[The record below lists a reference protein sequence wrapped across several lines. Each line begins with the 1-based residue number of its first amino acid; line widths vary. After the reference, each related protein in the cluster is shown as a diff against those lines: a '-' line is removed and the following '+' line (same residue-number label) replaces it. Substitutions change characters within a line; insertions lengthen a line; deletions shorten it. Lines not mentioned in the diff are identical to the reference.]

1 MVEAEEE
8 MGGKT
13 EEKGGD
19 ADQATPIVS
28 ISFHSSTDRSQAD
41 DVVAY
46 PPIIRPIFDWSE
58 VGEHFPQAAPEMDY
72 SLLAQVIAIERRERV
87 KRGESEKEGEKRQHV
102 VFICLCCHIRK
113 VLLIFS

>member
-1 MVEAEEE
+1 

-28 ISFHSSTDRSQAD
+28 ISFHSSTDRSQVD

-72 SLLAQVIAIERRERV
+72 SLLAQVIAIERRERER
-87 KRGESEKEGEKRQHV
+87 KKEGKKRQHV
-102 VFICLCCHIRK
+102 FFICLCYRIRK
-113 VLLIFS
+113 YY

>member
-1 MVEAEEE
+1 MLI
-8 MGGKT
+8 KPRPLF
-13 EEKGGD
+13 
-19 ADQATPIVS
+19 QFF
-28 ISFHSSTDRSQAD
+28 FHSSTDRSQVD